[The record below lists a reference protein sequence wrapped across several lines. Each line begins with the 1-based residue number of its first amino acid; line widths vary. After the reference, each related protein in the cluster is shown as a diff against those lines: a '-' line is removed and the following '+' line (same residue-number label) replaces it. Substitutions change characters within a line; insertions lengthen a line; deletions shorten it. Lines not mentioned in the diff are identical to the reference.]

1 MMEFVGRAV
10 KKEFKGRGIHSG
22 VVKSFDSSSGF
33 FEVEFEGG
41 DSEELDLSEV
51 SLLLDG
57 QSQPVEKRPCRGRKP
72 KKRRRIESKCE
83 IGGASANAGRSLVLD
98 KGNPD
103 ETLEMGFEVSVL
115 CVKDLN
121 ENFNLNDEV
130 KKSQQIVDGVSGN
143 LNGIL
148 EGNKSLDMNVTLSDG
163 VEDILERRG
172 KSEKDFEGNG
182 SDNGNLCRNEDSR
195 DDFDLN
201 ARSSSSEWLNLN
213 DGSDL
218 HASPSKHA
226 NLERRGS
233 IDLNL
238 YVNADFDEN
247 LAGGDV
253 SCSQVEIKKRE
264 WDFDLNLEVND
275 VHGDTNNNGGEEI
288 ASSGMGEAI
297 IDKVCDEAVMD
308 QICDEAVIDQVCEEA
323 AMDQVDDNV
332 EGLRDK
338 TMESELE
345 DGNLQEVRIDIK
357 EELPKDSYSSG
368 GDVTVEASLR
378 VSDLNCVNDGNLVN
392 IDVKDVS
399 SEAGPQTI
407 DGCQGNSEGQCKQRG
422 GRRKKRKV
430 LDGVNTPDTVLRR
443 STRRGIVQKTTPI
456 ASSDI
461 SSPVASVVTDEKQ
474 VAYDGSDMPVG
485 LPYKLQL
492 PPSSKNLNLD
502 DIPILDLFSI
512 YSCLRSFSTLLFL
525 SPFELDEFVAALKC
539 KSPTILFDNIH
550 LSVLQ
555 TLRKHLED
563 LSNEGSES
571 ASSCLRSLNW
581 DMLDL
586 ITWPI
591 FMVEY
596 LLIHGSGLK
605 PGVDLCHLKLL
616 KNDYYKLPTG
626 IKIEILRCLCDDM
639 IEVEAIRSEINR
651 RSLAAEPEILR
662 DRSLK
667 SEVYKKKKIS
677 ANASI
682 NSCQSED
689 TMGDTAD
696 WNSDECCLCKMDG
709 SLICCDGCPAAYH
722 LKCVGIAN
730 DLLPEGDWFCPECA
744 IDRHKSWMKTQKSL
758 RGAEFLGV
766 DPHGRTY
773 FSSYGYLL
781 VSDSR
786 DTESSVSYYHKNDLD
801 VVIEALRSSY
811 SSYTDILV
819 AIYKHWDIT
828 FTLNGK
834 INKSVSL
841 HCTNGYYG
849 NFCHE
854 GAKSTNL
861 FEAEATVEGPTV
873 NKSALDSKL
882 NSSVQDIQ
890 KHQATVSNG
899 YEFRNQAKVSGK
911 FSSGEDSSLLHP
923 CLDGMQE
930 GNTRCAGLEHP
941 LSTSIG
947 KGDVLEVENDDG
959 YSNFYSFAQTASLV
973 ADEFMRKSSE
983 KDKIKEKS
991 TMSEEEII
999 AAQMKIILRKT
1010 SNFCW
1015 PLIQNINAATQK
1027 EKCGWCFPCRVSS
1040 DEWDCLFKTN
1050 NGRIEE
1056 GLAVDVLGLQ
1066 LKSKG
1071 KGHLK
1076 DVICQILSIENRL
1089 QGLLLGPWLNSH
1101 HSKLWREGLLAF
1113 DFNSVKHLLLM
1124 IESNLRH
1131 PAISAEWFKYVD
1143 SVNTLGSAS
1152 LYITSSLRGTKHGIS
1167 RKRARFSDSESN
1179 ASSNGSSGLS
1189 MFWWRGGQLSR
1200 RIFNW
1205 KVLPRSLVSKAA
1217 RQAGCTKIPGIA
1229 YPEGSEWARRSRSI
1243 AWRAAVEASTSVEQ
1257 LAFQELLVPKSRK
1270 SYQFKFWVREFY
1282 SNVRWYDVENTH
1294 PLPTVEKE
1302 LRKSIRLFKKV
1313 IVRRKSVEGDLVK
1326 YLLDFGKRRVLPDV
1340 VKKHGV
1346 MLEDSSNERKRYWLN
1361 ETYVPLHLVKN
1372 FEEKRIAR
1380 RANEV
1385 KPKIAELGIVKSF
1398 REKGFAYLF
1407 SRADKLDLYQCGRC
1421 NKVVPVREAVS
1432 CRYCQGI
1439 FHKKHVKKYVESVA
1453 AKCTYTCHS
1462 CWDGI
1467 SMKTNGKRGKNG
1479 VKGGKLHMARGKKPS
1494 SDQRGLRLKNRKKVL
1509 RAGKQAQTQ
1518 NKSKVPTDVPLRRSA
1533 RQAKYSSLQKK
1544 KQDKKVGGSVKRK
1557 KIKSRKGTPKK
1568 RKRETSLQK
1577 KRTLT
1582 CHSFWLNGLFLSRKP
1597 GDERVTLF
1605 REKKLLLL
1613 TPRSFV
1619 NHDKPKCNLCS
1630 ETEHASVLNYIAC
1643 QNCGVWFHG
1652 DAFGLDQTK
1661 IDKLIGF
1668 RCHICR
1674 KRMPPVCPH
1683 QMNQKAD
1690 ILEVSEVRN

>member
-51 SLLLDG
+51 SLLLEG
-57 QSQPVEKRPCRGRKP
+57 QSQPVEKRSCRGRKP

-83 IGGASANAGRSLVLD
+83 IGGASANAGGSLVLD

-103 ETLEMGFEVSVL
+103 ETLEMGFEVSVV

-121 ENFNLNDEV
+121 ESFNLNDEV
-130 KKSQQIVDGVSGN
+130 KKNQLIVDGVSAD
-143 LNGIL
+143 LNGSL
-148 EGNKSLDMNVTLSDG
+148 EGNKILDMNVTLSGG
-163 VEDILERRG
+163 VEDILEKRG

-182 SDNGNLCRNEDSR
+182 PGNRNLFRNGDSR
-195 DDFDLN
+195 DGFDLN
-201 ARSSSSEWLNLN
+201 ARSSSNEWLNLN
-213 DGSDL
+213 DSSDH
-218 HASPSKHA
+218 HASPSKNA

-247 LAGGDV
+247 LTGGDV
-253 SCSQVEIKKRE
+253 SCSQVETKKRE
-264 WDFDLNLEVND
+264 WDFDLNLEVSD
-275 VHGDTNNNGGEEI
+275 VHVDTNNNGGEEI

-297 IDKVCDEAVMD
+297 IDKVCDEAV
-308 QICDEAVIDQVCEEA
+308 IDQVCDEA
-323 AMDQVDDNV
+323 AMDQVYDNV
-332 EGLRDK
+332 QGIQDK
-338 TMESELE
+338 TMESENE
-345 DGNLQEVRIDIK
+345 DGNLQEVHIDIK
-357 EELPKDSYSSG
+357 EELPKESYSSG

-399 SEAGPQTI
+399 SEVGPQII
-407 DGCQGNSEGQCKQRG
+407 DGCQGNSEGQYKQRG
-422 GRRKKRKV
+422 RKKKRKV

-443 STRRGIVQKTTPI
+443 STRRGIIQKTVPI

-461 SSPVASVVTDEKQ
+461 SSPVASVVTEEKQ

-485 LPYKLQL
+485 LPFKLQL

-502 DIPILDLFSI
+502 DISILDLFSI
-512 YSCLRSFSTLLFL
+512 YACLRSFSTLLFL
-525 SPFELDEFVAALKC
+525 SPFELDDFVAALKC

-563 LSNEGSES
+563 LSTEGSES
-571 ASSCLRSLNW
+571 ALSCLRSLNW

-605 PGVDLCHLKLL
+605 PGVDLCRLKLL

-651 RSLAAEPEILR
+651 RSLAAEPEIIR

-689 TMGDTAD
+689 TMDDTAD

-773 FSSYGYLL
+773 FSSCGFLL
-781 VSDSR
+781 VSDSC
-786 DTESSVSYYHKNDLD
+786 DTESSVSYYHRNDLD

-811 SSYTDILV
+811 SSYSDILMT
-819 AIYKHWDIT
+819 ICKHWDIT

-834 INKSVSL
+834 INKSDSL
-841 HCTNGYYG
+841 HCTSKYYS

-854 GAKSTNL
+854 GAKSANL
-861 FEAEATVEGPTV
+861 FEAETILEGSTV
-873 NKSALDSKL
+873 NKSALDSQL
-882 NSSVQDIQ
+882 NSSIQDIQ
-890 KHQATVSNG
+890 TQQTTVSNG
-899 YEFRNQAKVSGK
+899 YEFTNQAKGSGK

-930 GNTRCAGLEHP
+930 SNTRCGGLEHS
-941 LSTSIG
+941 LSMSIIN
-947 KGDVLEVENDDG
+947 GDALEDESDDG
-959 YSNFYSFAQTASLV
+959 YSNFYSFAQTASSV

-999 AAQMKIILRKT
+999 AAQMKVILKKT
-1010 SNFCW
+1010 SNFGW
-1015 PLIQNINAATQK
+1015 PFIQNINVATQK
-1027 EKCGWCFPCRVSS
+1027 EKCGWCFPCKASS
-1040 DEWDCLFKTN
+1040 DELDCLFKTN
-1050 NGRIEE
+1050 NAWIEE
-1056 GLAVDVLGLQ
+1056 GLAIDVPGLQ
-1066 LKSKG
+1066 LKRKG
-1071 KGHLK
+1071 KGHLR
-1076 DVICQILSIENRL
+1076 DVICQVLSIENRL

-1113 DFNSVKHLLLM
+1113 DFNSVKHLLLL

-1131 PAISAEWFKYVD
+1131 PAISAEWFKFVD

-1152 LYITSSLRGTKHGIS
+1152 LFVTSSLRATRHGIS
-1167 RKRARFSDSESN
+1167 RKRGRFSDIESN
-1179 ASSNGSSGLS
+1179 GSSNGSSGLS

-1205 KVLPRSLVSKAA
+1205 KVLPRSLISKAA

-1229 YPEGSEWARRSRSI
+1229 YPEGSECARRSRCI

-1257 LAFQELLVPKSRK
+1257 LAFQ
-1270 SYQFKFWVREFY
+1270 
-1282 SNVRWYDVENTH
+1282 
-1294 PLPTVEKE
+1294 
-1302 LRKSIRLFKKV
+1302 
-1313 IVRRKSVEGDLVK
+1313 
-1326 YLLDFGKRRVLPDV
+1326 VL
-1340 VKKHGV
+1340 
-1346 MLEDSSNERKRYWLN
+1346 N
-1361 ETYVPLHLVKN
+1361 LHLC
-1372 FEEKRIAR
+1372 IW
-1380 RANEV
+1380 
-1385 KPKIAELGIVKSF
+1385 IV
-1398 REKGFAYLF
+1398 
-1407 SRADKLDLYQCGRC
+1407 
-1421 NKVVPVREAVS
+1421 
-1432 CRYCQGI
+1432 
-1439 FHKKHVKKYVESVA
+1439 
-1453 AKCTYTCHS
+1453 T
-1462 CWDGI
+1462 
-1467 SMKTNGKRGKNG
+1467 
-1479 VKGGKLHMARGKKPS
+1479 
-1494 SDQRGLRLKNRKKVL
+1494 
-1509 RAGKQAQTQ
+1509 
-1518 NKSKVPTDVPLRRSA
+1518 
-1533 RQAKYSSLQKK
+1533 
-1544 KQDKKVGGSVKRK
+1544 
-1557 KIKSRKGTPKK
+1557 
-1568 RKRETSLQK
+1568 
-1577 KRTLT
+1577 
-1582 CHSFWLNGLFLSRKP
+1582 
-1597 GDERVTLF
+1597 
-1605 REKKLLLL
+1605 
-1613 TPRSFV
+1613 
-1619 NHDKPKCNLCS
+1619 
-1630 ETEHASVLNYIAC
+1630 
-1643 QNCGVWFHG
+1643 
-1652 DAFGLDQTK
+1652 
-1661 IDKLIGF
+1661 
-1668 RCHICR
+1668 
-1674 KRMPPVCPH
+1674 
-1683 QMNQKAD
+1683 
-1690 ILEVSEVRN
+1690 

>member
-51 SLLLDG
+51 SLLLEG
-57 QSQPVEKRPCRGRKP
+57 QSQPVEKRSCRGRKP

-83 IGGASANAGRSLVLD
+83 IGGASANAGGSLVLD

-103 ETLEMGFEVSVL
+103 ETLEMGFEVSVV

-121 ENFNLNDEV
+121 ESFNLNDEV
-130 KKSQQIVDGVSGN
+130 KKNQLIVDGVSAD
-143 LNGIL
+143 LNGSL
-148 EGNKSLDMNVTLSDG
+148 EGNKILDMNVTLSGG
-163 VEDILERRG
+163 VEDILEKRG

-182 SDNGNLCRNEDSR
+182 PGNRNLFRNGDSR
-195 DDFDLN
+195 DGFDLN
-201 ARSSSSEWLNLN
+201 ARSSSNEWLNLN
-213 DGSDL
+213 DSSDH
-218 HASPSKHA
+218 HASPSKNA

-247 LAGGDV
+247 LTGGDV
-253 SCSQVEIKKRE
+253 SCSQVETKKRE
-264 WDFDLNLEVND
+264 WDFDLNLEVSD
-275 VHGDTNNNGGEEI
+275 VHVDTNNNGGEEI

-297 IDKVCDEAVMD
+297 IDKVCDEAV
-308 QICDEAVIDQVCEEA
+308 IDQVCDEA
-323 AMDQVDDNV
+323 AMDQVYDNV
-332 EGLRDK
+332 QGIQDK
-338 TMESELE
+338 TMESENE
-345 DGNLQEVRIDIK
+345 DGNLQEVHIDIK
-357 EELPKDSYSSG
+357 EELPKESYSSG

-399 SEAGPQTI
+399 SEVGPQII
-407 DGCQGNSEGQCKQRG
+407 DGCQGNSEGQYKQRG
-422 GRRKKRKV
+422 RKKKRKV

-443 STRRGIVQKTTPI
+443 STRRGIIQKTVPI

-461 SSPVASVVTDEKQ
+461 SSPVASVVTEEKQ

-485 LPYKLQL
+485 LPFKLQL

-502 DIPILDLFSI
+502 DISILDLFSI
-512 YSCLRSFSTLLFL
+512 YACLRSFSTLLFL
-525 SPFELDEFVAALKC
+525 SPFELDDFVAALKC

-563 LSNEGSES
+563 LSTEGSES
-571 ASSCLRSLNW
+571 ALSCLRSLNW

-605 PGVDLCHLKLL
+605 PGVDLCRLKLL

-651 RSLAAEPEILR
+651 RSLAAEPEIIR

-689 TMGDTAD
+689 TMDDTAD

-773 FSSYGYLL
+773 FSSCGFLL
-781 VSDSR
+781 VSDSC
-786 DTESSVSYYHKNDLD
+786 DTESSVSYYHRNDLD

-811 SSYTDILV
+811 SSYSDILMT
-819 AIYKHWDIT
+819 ICKHWDIT

-834 INKSVSL
+834 INKSDSL
-841 HCTNGYYG
+841 HCTSKYYS

-854 GAKSTNL
+854 GAKSANL
-861 FEAEATVEGPTV
+861 FEAETILEGSTV
-873 NKSALDSKL
+873 NKSALDSQL
-882 NSSVQDIQ
+882 NSSIQDIQ
-890 KHQATVSNG
+890 TQQTTVSNG
-899 YEFRNQAKVSGK
+899 YEFTNQAKGSGK

-930 GNTRCAGLEHP
+930 SNTRCGGLEHS
-941 LSTSIG
+941 LSMSIIN
-947 KGDVLEVENDDG
+947 GDALEDESDDG
-959 YSNFYSFAQTASLV
+959 YSNFYSFAQTASSV

-999 AAQMKIILRKT
+999 AAQMKVILKKT
-1010 SNFCW
+1010 SNFGW
-1015 PLIQNINAATQK
+1015 PFIQNINVATQK
-1027 EKCGWCFPCRVSS
+1027 EKCGWCFPCKASS
-1040 DEWDCLFKTN
+1040 DELDCLFKTN
-1050 NGRIEE
+1050 NAWIEE
-1056 GLAVDVLGLQ
+1056 GLAIDVPGLQ
-1066 LKSKG
+1066 LKRKG
-1071 KGHLK
+1071 KGHLR
-1076 DVICQILSIENRL
+1076 DVICQVLSIENRL

-1113 DFNSVKHLLLM
+1113 DFNSVKHLLLL

-1131 PAISAEWFKYVD
+1131 PAISAEWFKFVD

-1152 LYITSSLRGTKHGIS
+1152 LFVTSSLRATRHGIS
-1167 RKRARFSDSESN
+1167 RKRGRFSDIESN
-1179 ASSNGSSGLS
+1179 GSSNGSSGLS

-1205 KVLPRSLVSKAA
+1205 KVLPRSLISKAA

-1229 YPEGSEWARRSRSI
+1229 YPEGSECARRSRCI

-1257 LAFQELLVPKSRK
+1257 LAFQ
-1270 SYQFKFWVREFY
+1270 VREFY
-1282 SNVRWYDVENTH
+1282 SNIRWYDVENTH

-1313 IVRRKSVEGDLVK
+1313 IVRRKSVEGNLVK
-1326 YLLDFGKRRVLPDV
+1326 YLLDFGKRRAIPDI

-1346 MLEDSSNERKRYWLN
+1346 KLEDSSNERKRYWLN
-1361 ETYVPLHLVKN
+1361 ETFVPLHLVKN
-1372 FEEKRIAR
+1372 FEEKRVAR

-1385 KPKIAELGIVKSF
+1385 KPKIVELGIVKSS
-1398 REKGFAYLF
+1398 RKKGFAYLF
-1407 SRADKLDLYQCGRC
+1407 SRADKLDLYHCGRC

-1467 SMKTNGKRGKNG
+1467 SVKSNGKRGKSG
-1479 VKGGKLHMARGKKPS
+1479 VKGGKLHMVKGKRP
-1494 SDQRGLRLKNRKKVL
+1494 SDQRALRLKNRKKAL

-1518 NKSKVPTDVPLRRSA
+1518 NNSKVPTGIPLRRSA
-1533 RQAKYSSLQKK
+1533 RQAKHSSLQKK

-1557 KIKSRKGTPKK
+1557 KMKSRKGTPKK

-1577 KRTLT
+1577 KRTLA

-1597 GDERVTLF
+1597 GDERVTHF

-1613 TPRSFV
+1613 TPRISV
-1619 NHDKPKCNLCS
+1619 NHDKAKCNLCS
-1630 ETEHASVLNYIAC
+1630 ETEHASGLNYIAC
-1643 QNCGVWFHG
+1643 QNCGAWFHG

-1661 IDKLIGF
+1661 IDILIGF

-1674 KRMPPVCPH
+1674 KRLPPVCPH
-1683 QMNQKAD
+1683 QMNQKPD
-1690 ILEVSEVRN
+1690 ILDEVQN

>member
-51 SLLLDG
+51 SLLLEG
-57 QSQPVEKRPCRGRKP
+57 QSQPVEKRSCRGRKP

-83 IGGASANAGRSLVLD
+83 IGGASANAGRSLALD

-103 ETLEMGFEVSVL
+103 ETLEMGFEVSVVR
-115 CVKDLN
+115 VKDLN
-121 ENFNLNDEV
+121 ESFNLNDEV
-130 KKSQQIVDGVSGN
+130 KKNQLIVDGVSGN
-143 LNGIL
+143 LNGSL
-148 EGNKSLDMNVTLSDG
+148 EGNKILDMNVTLSDG
-163 VEDILERRG
+163 VEDILEKRDN
-172 KSEKDFEGNG
+172 SEKDFEGNG
-182 SDNGNLCRNEDSR
+182 SGNGNLCRNGDSR
-195 DDFDLN
+195 DGFDLN
-201 ARSSSSEWLNLN
+201 ARSSSNEWLNLN
-213 DGSDL
+213 DSSDH
-218 HASPSKHA
+218 HASPSKNA

-247 LAGGDV
+247 LTGGDV
-253 SCSQVEIKKRE
+253 SCSQVETKKRE

-275 VHGDTNNNGGEEI
+275 VHVDNNNNGGEEI

-297 IDKVCDEAVMD
+297 IDK
-308 QICDEAVIDQVCEEA
+308 ICDEAVIDQVCDEA
-323 AMDQVDDNV
+323 AMDQVYDNV
-332 EGLRDK
+332 QEIREK
-338 TMESELE
+338 TIESENE
-345 DGNLQEVRIDIK
+345 DENLQEVHIDIK
-357 EELPKDSYSSG
+357 EELPKESYSSG

-399 SEAGPQTI
+399 SEAGPQII
-407 DGCQGNSEGQCKQRG
+407 DGCQGNSEGQCKQR

-443 STRRGIVQKTTPI
+443 STRRGIIQKTVPI

-461 SSPVASVVTDEKQ
+461 SSPVASVVTEEKQ

-485 LPYKLQL
+485 LPFKLQL

-512 YSCLRSFSTLLFL
+512 YACLRSFSTLLFL
-525 SPFELDEFVAALKC
+525 SPFELDDFVAALKC

-563 LSNEGSES
+563 LSTEGSES
-571 ASSCLRSLNW
+571 ALSCLRSLNW

-605 PGVDLCHLKLL
+605 PGVDLCRLKLL

-651 RSLAAEPEILR
+651 RSLAAEPEIIR

-667 SEVYKKKKIS
+667 SEVYRKKKIS
-677 ANASI
+677 ANPSI

-689 TMGDTAD
+689 TMDDTAD

-773 FSSYGYLL
+773 FSSCGFLL
-781 VSDSR
+781 VSDSC
-786 DTESSVSYYHKNDLD
+786 DTESSVSYYHRNDLD

-811 SSYTDILV
+811 SSYSDILMT
-819 AIYKHWDIT
+819 IYKHWDIT

-834 INKSVSL
+834 INKSDSL
-841 HCTNGYYG
+841 HCTSKYYS

-854 GAKSTNL
+854 GAKSANL
-861 FEAEATVEGPTV
+861 FEAETILEGSTV
-873 NKSALDSKL
+873 NKSALDSQL
-882 NSSVQDIQ
+882 NSSIQDIQ
-890 KHQATVSNG
+890 TQQATVSNG
-899 YEFRNQAKVSGK
+899 YEFLNQAKVSGK
-911 FSSGEDSSLLHP
+911 VSSGEDPSLLHP

-930 GNTRCAGLEHP
+930 SNTRCAGLEHS
-941 LSTSIG
+941 LSTSIRN
-947 KGDVLEVENDDG
+947 GDSLEDESDDG
-959 YSNFYSFAQTASLV
+959 YSNFYSFAQTASSV
-973 ADEFMRKSSE
+973 ADEFMRKASE

-999 AAQMKIILRKT
+999 AAQMKVILKKT
-1010 SNFCW
+1010 SNFGW
-1015 PLIQNINAATQK
+1015 PFIQNINVATQK
-1027 EKCGWCFPCRVSS
+1027 EKCGWCFPCKASS
-1040 DEWDCLFKTN
+1040 DELDCLFKTN
-1050 NGRIEE
+1050 NAWIEE
-1056 GLAVDVLGLQ
+1056 GLAVDVPGLQ
-1066 LKSKG
+1066 LKRKG
-1071 KGHLK
+1071 KGHLR

-1131 PAISAEWFKYVD
+1131 PAISAEWFKFVD

-1152 LYITSSLRGTKHGIS
+1152 LFVTSSLRATRHGIS
-1167 RKRARFSDSESN
+1167 RKRGRFSDIESN
-1179 ASSNGSSGLS
+1179 GSSNGSSGLS

-1205 KVLPRSLVSKAA
+1205 KVLPRSLISKAA

-1229 YPEGSEWARRSRSI
+1229 YPEGSECARRSRCI

-1257 LAFQELLVPKSRK
+1257 LAFQ
-1270 SYQFKFWVREFY
+1270 VREFY
-1282 SNVRWYDVENTH
+1282 SNIRWYDVENTH

-1313 IVRRKSVEGDLVK
+1313 IVRRKSVEGNLVK
-1326 YLLDFGKRRVLPDV
+1326 YLLDFGKRRAIPDI

-1346 MLEDSSNERKRYWLN
+1346 KLEDSSNERKRYWLN
-1361 ETYVPLHLVKN
+1361 ETFVPLHLVKN
-1372 FEEKRIAR
+1372 FEEKRVAR

-1385 KPKIAELGIVKSF
+1385 KPKIVDLGIVKSS
-1398 REKGFAYLF
+1398 RKKGFAYLF

-1439 FHKKHVKKYVESVA
+1439 FHKKHVKKYVESIA

-1467 SMKTNGKRGKNG
+1467 SVKSNGKRGKSG
-1479 VKGGKLHMARGKKPS
+1479 VKGGKLHMVKGKRP
-1494 SDQRGLRLKNRKKVL
+1494 SDQRALRLKNRKKAL

-1518 NKSKVPTDVPLRRSA
+1518 NNSKVPTGIPLRRSA

-1544 KQDKKVGGSVKRK
+1544 KQDKKVGGSVRRK
-1557 KIKSRKGTPKK
+1557 KMKSRKGTPKK

-1577 KRTLT
+1577 KRTLA

-1597 GDERVTLF
+1597 GDERVTHF
-1605 REKKLLLL
+1605 REKKLLI
-1613 TPRSFV
+1613 TPRISV

-1630 ETEHASVLNYIAC
+1630 ETEHACGLNYIAC
-1643 QNCGVWFHG
+1643 QNCGAWFHG

-1661 IDKLIGF
+1661 IDLLIGF

-1683 QMNQKAD
+1683 QMNQKPH
-1690 ILEVSEVRN
+1690 ILDEERLLCFLWGK